1 MEATAE
7 SFAAKMRELATGYN
21 ADFRLTAA
29 AVSGGADSLAL
40 AFLLKDFQKQN
51 GGRAAVLTVNHHLR
65 PEADAEAAMVAAL
78 MKKWGIEHHV
88 LNWFPEEGNGGIE
101 EKAREAR
108 YRLME
113 DWCVKNG
120 FYYLLTAHHQQDQ
133 AETFLMRLQRGSG
146 VDGLSAMAEMTPRGK
161 ICVVRPLLEAEP
173 AALRRLLRENGIAW
187 AEDASNGCDDFL
199 RVRIRKFLPELEK
212 KTGISIRRLAETARA
227 LRMTR
232 EYLEAETDA
241 FVRVRVRRFEGPA
254 FSISPSAFARLHPEI
269 GRRVLARLIREA
281 GGRGY
286 PPEYR
291 ELRRLAERL
300 QNPLFAGCTLG
311 GCEILPFM
319 KRWWVIPEAGAK
331 RVSGG
336 RKADLPALSGGRTA
350 VLPHK
355 LKRLLTAVEDDC

>member
-7 SFAAKMRELATGYN
+7 SFAAKMRELAAGYN

-133 AETFLMRLQRGSG
+133 AETFLMRFNAAA
-146 VDGLSAMAEMTPRGK
+146 GLTD
-161 ICVVRPLLEAEP
+161 C
-173 AALRRLLRENGIAW
+173 RRW
-187 AEDASNGCDDFL
+187 
-199 RVRIRKFLPELEK
+199 RK
-212 KTGISIRRLAETARA
+212 
-227 LRMTR
+227 
-232 EYLEAETDA
+232 
-241 FVRVRVRRFEGPA
+241 
-254 FSISPSAFARLHPEI
+254 
-269 GRRVLARLIREA
+269 
-281 GGRGY
+281 
-286 PPEYR
+286 
-291 ELRRLAERL
+291 
-300 QNPLFAGCTLG
+300 
-311 GCEILPFM
+311 
-319 KRWWVIPEAGAK
+319 
-331 RVSGG
+331 
-336 RKADLPALSGGRTA
+336 
-350 VLPHK
+350 
-355 LKRLLTAVEDDC
+355 